1 MNKKLVNILTNKLP
15 IIACVILILM
25 YTYLCIP
32 DNYIIQLGGAKN
44 AIPMPKNVPFKY
56 KYRWLFVVIPILI
69 LIHLIYS
76 IYYFYHIKSLTTWDI
91 ARDFFSQF
99 QGQANIASKKGMKL
113 DYTNGDT
120 IDPAVEPDL
129 ARFVN
134 FLKLAGDP
142 RAGLYNFSQYF
153 CNSFRPC
160 SCCHDDNFLQY
171 FSNGTNQKPIGTAN
185 NNFIDQCISIKNGTF
200 KGSNKAPSK

>member
-1 MNKKLVNILTNKLP
+1 MPHKRIGHKVRTAAIRSGAKAGNPLKKL
-15 IIACVILILM
+15 
-25 YTYLCIP
+25 
-32 DNYIIQLGGAKN
+32 GAK
-44 AIPMPKNVPFKY
+44 AITAAAQY
-56 KYRWLFVVIPILI
+56 KHLRSRGMNSSHLPGYYWYVKGEIPI
-69 LIHLIYS
+69 
-76 IYYFYHIKSLTTWDI
+76 TTQVDI
-91 ARDFFSQF
+91 
-99 QGQANIASKKGMKL
+99 
-113 DYTNGDT
+113 DT